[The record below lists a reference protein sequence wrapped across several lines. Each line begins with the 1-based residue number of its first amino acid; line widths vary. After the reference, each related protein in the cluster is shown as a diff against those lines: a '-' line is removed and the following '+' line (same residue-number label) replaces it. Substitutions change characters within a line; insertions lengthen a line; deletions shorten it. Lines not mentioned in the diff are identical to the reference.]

1 MKLGAAFL
9 YFKKFNE
16 TSNNRK
22 TVNKGGYTSKEALLE
37 QEECVLVPQPCAI
50 CKALLWGSAV
60 APLFFSLLQEGAP
73 GVLSDSPGKDLSPYK
88 TGLGSSALSFYSVTR
103 NKPSALTEWIC
114 TSFTFSILLLKM
126 NPNEAGKLN
135 VRYSS
140 NYSEYLQTATW
151 EVWEEGMGSMCQTA
165 RAVWGLVLGE
175 AELQGKM
182 GESGIDECCPHKDG
196 WKRNISI
203 FPWTP
208 HAVFEKRGCWSWNG
222 FISVPSCWKVL
233 IFTQRGHSHCPSSC
247 SHSFSLVSRYYLP

>member
-1 MKLGAAFL
+1 M
-9 YFKKFNE
+9 
-16 TSNNRK
+16 
-22 TVNKGGYTSKEALLE
+22 
-37 QEECVLVPQPCAI
+37 
-50 CKALLWGSAV
+50 
-60 APLFFSLLQEGAP
+60 
-73 GVLSDSPGKDLSPYK
+73 SDSPGKDLSPYK
-88 TGLGSSALSFYSVTR
+88 TGLGSSALSYSVTR

-203 FPWTP
+203 FPWTA